1 MPELEVPL
9 AAAGAALL
17 DLSLRAPLDPALKS
31 VGVFWGSTLPT
42 VLQVMAMPAARRL
55 VNIRHECVISI

>member
-17 DLSLRAPLDPALKS
+17 DLSLRAPLDPALRS
-31 VGVFWGSTLPT
+31 AGVFWGSTLPT
-42 VLQVMAMPAARRL
+42 ALQVMALPAAR
-55 VNIRHECVISI
+55 